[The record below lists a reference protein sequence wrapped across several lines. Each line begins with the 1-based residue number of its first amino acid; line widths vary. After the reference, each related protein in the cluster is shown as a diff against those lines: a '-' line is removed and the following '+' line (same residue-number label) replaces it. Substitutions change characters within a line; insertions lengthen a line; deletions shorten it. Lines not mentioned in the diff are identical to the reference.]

1 MNLWQKASELFSIS
15 SHHTKNSNQF
25 RILGHDST
33 ARDIY
38 CKSNEKIERMSGLMG
53 KYFAKL
59 QIIPQSIIFFLRAN
73 LNYYIFDL
81 GEDSFE
87 LPVQAV
93 YVNQTYF
100 LFKRSWKI
108 ENFFISRLPFNW
120 KTPLGYSIAFTIE
133 GIVICGQVFSFV
145 PLLSF
150 FIGTC
155 WLMLAFARDLTNQL
169 THLKYHGQTSRSHG
183 QLKIKFN
190 EILQMYSEARQ
201 LSISLL

>member
-15 SHHTKNSNQF
+15 SHHTKNSDQF

-73 LNYYIFDL
+73 LNYYIFNL

-93 YVNQTYF
+93 YVVILNSSNA
-100 LFKRSWKI
+100 LEKNLKLL
-108 ENFFISRLPFNW
+108 RL
-120 KTPLGYSIAFTIE
+120 
-133 GIVICGQVFSFV
+133 QVAIQLEDTV
-145 PLLSF
+145 GLLDCF
-150 FIGTC
+150 H
-155 WLMLAFARDLTNQL
+155 N
-169 THLKYHGQTSRSHG
+169 
-183 QLKIKFN
+183 
-190 EILQMYSEARQ
+190 
-201 LSISLL
+201 